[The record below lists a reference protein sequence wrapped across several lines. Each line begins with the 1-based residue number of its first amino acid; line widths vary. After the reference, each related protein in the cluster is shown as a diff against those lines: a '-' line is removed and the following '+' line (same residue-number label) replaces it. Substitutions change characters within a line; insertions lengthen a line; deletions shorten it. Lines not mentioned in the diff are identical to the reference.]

1 MVSMSET
8 VSKDVV
14 SIGAACSM
22 SGIPL
27 DGAFEKVSLV
37 SLVEKVLFHWLGGY
51 SRVERPTFCTA
62 LLREMEQ
69 AALLTQLYSV
79 F

>member
-22 SGIPL
+22 SGTPL
-27 DGAFEKVSLV
+27 DGAFEKV

-69 AALLTQLYSV
+69 AALLTQLYS
-79 F
+79 FF